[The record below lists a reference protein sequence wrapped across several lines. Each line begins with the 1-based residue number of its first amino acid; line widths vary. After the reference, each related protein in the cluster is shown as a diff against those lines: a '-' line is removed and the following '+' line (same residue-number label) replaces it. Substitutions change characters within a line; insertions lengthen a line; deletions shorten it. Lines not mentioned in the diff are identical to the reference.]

1 MSKNFL
7 NALTREQQKLV
18 DKEERKRNIAL
29 HSVNPGDVSTDMN
42 PNGVHSVVEGFL
54 KFYSHLFIF

>member
-18 DKEERKRNIAL
+18 DKEERKRNITIS
-29 HSVNPGDVSTDMN
+29 SVNPGDISSDMN
-42 PNGVHSVVEGFL
+42 PNGVHSVVEGF
-54 KFYSHLFIF
+54 